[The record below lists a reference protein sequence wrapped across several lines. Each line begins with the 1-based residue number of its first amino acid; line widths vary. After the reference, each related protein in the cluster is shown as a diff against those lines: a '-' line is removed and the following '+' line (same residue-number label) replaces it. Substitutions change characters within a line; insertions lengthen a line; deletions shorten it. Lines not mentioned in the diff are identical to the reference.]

1 MRHPPYV
8 AVIGPSEPEAQLL
21 GPARLAGVAIAA
33 RNWVLITG
41 GLGGVMAA
49 AAAGAASRGG
59 AAVGLLP
66 GDDRTAA
73 SAGHTVV
80 IPTGLGELRNALVVR
95 ASDAVFA
102 VGGSWGTQIEVS
114 LAVRTGVPVVSVAGW
129 AQPAPGVHDFDDVEA
144 ATAWL
149 ERRFTSA

>member
-8 AVIGPSEPEAQLL
+8 AVIGPSEPAAELL
-21 GPARLAGVAIAA
+21 VPARQAGEALATRG
-33 RNWVLITG
+33 WVTVTG

-59 AAVGLLP
+59 TVVGLLP

-73 SAGHTVV
+73 SAGHSVV
-80 IPTGLGELRNALVVR
+80 IPTGLGELRNSLIVR
-95 ASDAVFA
+95 TSDAVLS

-114 LAVRTGVPVVSVAGW
+114 LAVRTGVPVVSIAGW
-129 AQPAPGVHDFDDVEA
+129 VQPAPGVHNFDDVA
-144 ATAWL
+144 SSVAWL
-149 ERRFTSA
+149 ERRFAAA